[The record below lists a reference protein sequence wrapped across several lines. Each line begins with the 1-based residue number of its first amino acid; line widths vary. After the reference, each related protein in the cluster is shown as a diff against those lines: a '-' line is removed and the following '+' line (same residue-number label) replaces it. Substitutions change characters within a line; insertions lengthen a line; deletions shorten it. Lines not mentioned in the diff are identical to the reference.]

1 MKKYFLFT
9 IVFFSCSLQIKAVS
23 EVCIDS
29 LAENYYPYLDPASPF
44 YDESL
49 LSSLDVNNEVCTYT
63 NSYHFNYDITDM
75 NASVIFPNTM
85 VSNLV
90 IPDSSILGAFYYDNN
105 GELKCGGAIIWNAD
119 QLNGISIWGD
129 DVQFT
134 SIKNG
139 FSEDDPIEW
148 KLVTPQG
155 ELFSVS
161 VNYNFSSMGIG
172 NSYNSGSSYVVSSVF
187 LLYQD
192 VNEYNTEMLD
202 NSICINPNACNF
214 SNETLDNFS
223 TYSEGN
229 CLFTP
234 EACTLETNNPDSI
247 KINLRPGWNTVSYYL
262 PHPSSVLE
270 QFESQFGSFMEVQ
283 ENINI
288 IKSNEGLF
296 FWPDFGF
303 DGIGQ
308 LLPGQGYQVRV
319 KETPDGNSGKPD
331 FIFDINIDS
340 PGFDSYEEYI
350 STPIMINL
358 NTGWNLIGY
367 QHFLPSSIQQQ
378 LIQNFGS
385 IENVQN
391 NIQIIKDNYGNF
403 YWPDFNYSKLEYF
416 TPGEGYFIKIKA
428 GTPGLSNFHF
438 INPVYGCIDS
448 TATNFNNN
456 ATIHDSSCIYLETSI
471 CDSLLNTNQLEIDS
485 LNDYIAYILDSAAI
499 SFAADELADAYEYTG
514 LYWSMQSD
522 YDAMYNH
529 LMDSISFI
537 LDSAAISF
545 SYDEMADA
553 MELMDTIMSMQ
564 SNFDEMVYYF
574 QMELMDTIMSMQSN
588 FDEMVYYFQDNITLS
603 TSYIAMLNDS
613 ISSIYESY
621 DSSNYQHYQE
631 VFIPLHIPE
640 GWGMFGFTCV
650 ESMDAEDAFSPIVD
664 KLIIVKDNDGNAYL
678 PDFSFN
684 GLGDLIYSRGY
695 QIKTTEE
702 ILDFSFCPT
711 LMPAVE
717 GCMDS
722 EACNYNSEVNTDD
735 GSCTYAEQGY
745 DCEGNL
751 TAEIGDIVQGGML
764 FYIDETGQH
773 GLVAAMEDLDA
784 PIDPFSG
791 SSGYIWGCL
800 EEVYGADETYLGT
813 GYQNTMDILAQECE
827 LENQSTTAALAASN
841 TQLNGYNDWYL
852 PSIDELIEMYNT
864 IGHGAENI
872 GNFNDSPYWSSSEY
886 NSANAWRVLFGN
898 YYLYVGTKGAQNQVR
913 VIRAF

>member
-1 MKKYFLFT
+1 
-9 IVFFSCSLQIKAVS
+9 
-23 EVCIDS
+23 
-29 LAENYYPYLDPASPF
+29 
-44 YDESL
+44 
-49 LSSLDVNNEVCTYT
+49 
-63 NSYHFNYDITDM
+63 
-75 NASVIFPNTM
+75 
-85 VSNLV
+85 
-90 IPDSSILGAFYYDNN
+90 DSSILGAFYYDNN

-234 EACTLETNNPDSI
+234 EACTLETNNSDSI

-288 IKSNEGLF
+288 IKNNEGLF
-296 FWPDFGF
+296 FWPDFAY

-331 FIFDINIDS
+331 FIFDININS

-416 TPGEGYFIKIKA
+416 TPGEGYFIRTKDD
-428 GTPGLSNFHF
+428 TPGLSNFHF
-438 INPVYGCIDS
+438 INPVFGCTDS

-456 ATIHDSSCIYLETSI
+456 ATIHDLSCIYLEISI
-471 CDSLLNTNQLEIDS
+471 CDNLLNNNQLEIDS
-485 LNDYIAYILDSAAI
+485 LNDYI
-499 SFAADELADAYEYTG
+499 T
-514 LYWSMQSD
+514 
-522 YDAMYNH
+522 
-529 LMDSISFI
+529 
-537 LDSAAISF
+537 
-545 SYDEMADA
+545 
-553 MELMDTIMSMQ
+553 
-564 SNFDEMVYYF
+564 
-574 QMELMDTIMSMQSN
+574 
-588 FDEMVYYFQDNITLS
+588 
-603 TSYIAMLNDS
+603 MLNDS
-613 ISSIYESY
+613 IFSIYESY
-621 DSSNYQHYQE
+621 DLSNYQHYQE

-664 KLIIVKDNDGNAYL
+664 KLIIVKDNDGNAFI
-678 PDFSFN
+678 PDFSF
-684 GLGDLIYSRGY
+684 
-695 QIKTTEE
+695 
-702 ILDFSFCPT
+702 
-711 LMPAVE
+711 
-717 GCMDS
+717 
-722 EACNYNSEVNTDD
+722 
-735 GSCTYAEQGY
+735 
-745 DCEGNL
+745 
-751 TAEIGDIVQGGML
+751 
-764 FYIDETGQH
+764 
-773 GLVAAMEDLDA
+773 
-784 PIDPFSG
+784 
-791 SSGYIWGCL
+791 
-800 EEVYGADETYLGT
+800 
-813 GYQNTMDILAQECE
+813 
-827 LENQSTTAALAASN
+827 
-841 TQLNGYNDWYL
+841 
-852 PSIDELIEMYNT
+852 
-864 IGHGAENI
+864 
-872 GNFNDSPYWSSSEY
+872 
-886 NSANAWRVLFGN
+886 
-898 YYLYVGTKGAQNQVR
+898 
-913 VIRAF
+913 